1 LFCARLGSRQPE
13 RNGTI
18 NHPRTK
24 RRYTVSGKVSLLDPD
39 WVPVE
44 GNAGEFNFFRVSV
57 EMR

>member
-1 LFCARLGSRQPE
+1 M
-13 RNGTI
+13 